1 MNSTNVARRVWTDV
15 LVKVV
20 LRCKIVLG
28 DVLARASIARRQFRG
43 LSDWLAG
50 TNTANCPHFSLL
62 FKLSLLFDNLLSFPV
77 YLLVLT
83 VRAG

>member
-1 MNSTNVARRVWTDV
+1 MWTDV

-20 LRCKIVLG
+20 LRSKIFL
-28 DVLARASIARRQFRG
+28 DDILARASITLGQFRG

-50 TNTANCPHFSLL
+50 TNMVNSPRFSLL
-62 FKLSLLFDNLLSFPV
+62 FKFSLLFDNLLSFPV